1 MIQTVTEKK
10 VLFKVCQKLWVEN
23 NMNIFPTTISFF
35 SSLHLLHLMGISCIS
50 FVLNLFWTFENFT
63 ISWSHCFE
71 QHRCTKHVGYDIRWS
86 EIIMDKK
93 FCSVDTEYIKS
104 DLNDRDNT
112 MKLLMRYENVKVM
125 SKKMNFTQRY
135 FIAKYNL
142 EQYRK

>member
-1 MIQTVTEKK
+1 
-10 VLFKVCQKLWVEN
+10 
-23 NMNIFPTTISFF
+23 
-35 SSLHLLHLMGISCIS
+35 
-50 FVLNLFWTFENFT
+50 
-63 ISWSHCFE
+63 
-71 QHRCTKHVGYDIRWS
+71 
-86 EIIMDKK
+86 MDNK

>member
-23 NMNIFPTTISFF
+23 NMNIFPTTISFY
-35 SSLHLLHLMGISCIS
+35 SSLHLPHLMGISCIS

-71 QHRCTKHVGYDIRWS
+71 QHRCTKHVGYDIRRS
-86 EIIMDKK
+86 EIITNKN
-93 FCSVDTEYIKS
+93 FCRVEAEYIKS

-112 MKLLMRYENVKVM
+112 MKLLMKYEKVKVM
-125 SKKMNFTQRY
+125 NNKNELYAEVFCNKIEFW
-135 FIAKYNL
+135 KV
-142 EQYRK
+142 

>member
-71 QHRCTKHVGYDIRWS
+71 QHRCTKHVGYDVRRS

-93 FCSVDTEYIKS
+93 FCIVQTEYIKS

-112 MKLLMRYENVKVM
+112 MKLLKKYEKVKVM
-125 SKKMNFTQRY
+125 NDKNEIYLEVFCSKIQFW
-135 FIAKYNL
+135 IV
-142 EQYRK
+142 